1 MIGKIKMGV
10 IRSILENIQG
20 SRADKA
26 NRYARPSTTASLEVQ
41 KTELPAKWDKPFL
54 KSLEWKRFEEISMEY
69 LRINNCKANVTCT
82 GADGGIDIKITD
94 SNGKVFAI
102 GQCKS
107 WSKPIGV
114 GLIRELYGI
123 MASENVRHGIF
134 LTTSEFSKD
143 ANEFAAGKN
152 LLLIDSDEFISLVNS
167 LDEISRKRLDNL
179 ARSGNYTVPTC
190 VRCDVKMVKRKAKT
204 GKNAGGEFWGC
215 VNYPRCKI
223 TMQIKN

>member
-1 MIGKIKMGV
+1 MGIIKNIV
-10 IRSILENIQG
+10 ENIQA
-20 SRADKA
+20 SRADKTS
-26 NRYARPSTTASLEVQ
+26 RYARPATNFVVEGKKS
-41 KTELPAKWDKPFL
+41 ELPAKWDKPFL
-54 KSLEWKRFEEISMEY
+54 KTLEWKKFEEISMEY

-82 GADGGIDIKITD
+82 GADGGIDIKISD
-94 SNGKVFAI
+94 SNGTVFAI

-114 GLIRELYGI
+114 GLVRELYGI
-123 MASENVRHGIF
+123 MAAENVRHGIF

-143 ANEFAAGKN
+143 AIEFGKGKN
-152 LLLIDSDEFISLVNS
+152 LLLIDSDEFISLVNN

-179 ARSGNYTVPTC
+179 ARSGNYIVPTC
-190 VRCDVKMVKRKAKT
+190 VRCDVKMIKRKAKT

-223 TMQIKN
+223 TMQVKS

>member
-1 MIGKIKMGV
+1 MLLLILCSQRSCDRGKIKMGV
-10 IRSILENIQG
+10 IRSILENIQSNG
-20 SRADKA
+20 TDKMS
-26 NRYARPSTTASLEVQ
+26 RYARPSTTVPLRVQ
-41 KTELPAKWDKPFL
+41 KTELPVKWDKAFL
-54 KSLEWKRFEEISMEY
+54 KSIEWKRFEEISMEY

-82 GADGGIDIKITD
+82 GADGGIDIKISD

-123 MASENVRHGIF
+123 MAAENVRHGIF

-143 ANEFAAGKN
+143 AKEFAIGKN
-152 LLLIDSDEFISLVNS
+152 LLLIDSDEFISLVNN

-179 ARSGNYTVPTC
+179 HSVVTR
-190 VRCDVKMVKRKAKT
+190 
-204 GKNAGGEFWGC
+204 
-215 VNYPRCKI
+215 
-223 TMQIKN
+223 